1 MVVVRGGGGR
11 RKFLRA
17 SIKQAADTIIPAWRT
32 FFHAAKD
39 KEDKEDKE
47 DLKVIS
53 TFALL

>member
-1 MVVVRGGGGR
+1 MVVRGGGGR